1 MVNPEVTQ
9 EVVDRVHPLAGA
21 LVIALDERGYGPDL
35 TLSEEDVSEVREGLV
50 ELYGQQ
56 ELRDAVRGL
65 LNLGAF
71 LQEQGAEQASTALYD
86 VLAEQ
91 PLLDALDA
99 LNAERQEQAAEDV
112 AKSSDALRK
121 FAGAD
126 TQKKAPQV
134 GEKKPDG
141 ALSLDQLKFPKRL

>member
-1 MVNPEVTQ
+1 MNPELTQ
-9 EVVDRVHPLAGA
+9 EVVDRVHPLPGA

-35 TLSEEDVSEVREGLV
+35 VLTEEDVTELREGL
-50 ELYGQQ
+50 EMIYEQP

-71 LQEQGAEQASTALYD
+71 LEEQGAGAASQTLYD
-86 VLAEQ
+86 LLAEQ

-99 LNAERQEQAAEDV
+99 LNADRQEQAAEDV
-112 AKSSDALRK
+112 AKSSEALRK

-126 TQKKAPQV
+126 TSKKAPKV
-134 GEKKPDG
+134 GEKKPEG